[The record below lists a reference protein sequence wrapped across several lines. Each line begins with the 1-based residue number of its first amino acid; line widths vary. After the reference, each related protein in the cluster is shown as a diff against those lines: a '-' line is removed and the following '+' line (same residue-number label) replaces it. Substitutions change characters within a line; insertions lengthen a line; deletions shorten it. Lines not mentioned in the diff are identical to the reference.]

1 MTSDAA
7 RAAGPAGVPTAPAAP
22 APRVFISYS
31 HDSPEH
37 QQRVR
42 ALCEKLRG
50 DGIDALIDQYVAT
63 AGPPQGWPRWMDE
76 QLRLADLVVLVCTPT
91 YRARVEGRDEP
102 GRGHGVLWEGSLV
115 YQLLYNAG
123 TRNER
128 FVPVLLG
135 DSGPND
141 IPLPLQGAAFFRA
154 DDPAG
159 YEDLYR
165 RLTGQ
170 PRVVA
175 APLGQRRTLPPLPAA
190 DPMAGNAAR
199 ESVPATAE
207 PSAAGSR
214 QARPVGRG
222 SRRGFFA
229 ALAIGAGLIVAG
241 AGLGLFGKRPPAP
254 ATQSGTVVTGVVV
267 DNVQRPIAGAT
278 VTIVGSPAST
288 VTDAAGFFSLPVDAA
303 AGQMVQ
309 IRAQAE
315 GWEVTVQGHPAGK
328 SPATLV
334 LER

>member
-1 MTSDAA
+1 MTSDAPPDID
-7 RAAGPAGVPTAPAAP
+7 PAGDSTASAAHV
-22 APRVFISYS
+22 PRVFISYS

-37 QQRVR
+37 LERVR
-42 ALCEKLRG
+42 ALCERLRG
-50 DGIDALIDQYVAT
+50 DGIDALIDQYLAT

-76 QLRLADLVVLVCTPT
+76 QLRLADLVVLVCTST

-135 DSGPND
+135 NSGPDD
-141 IPLPLQGAAFFRA
+141 IPLPLQGGAFFRA
-154 DDPAG
+154 DDPSG

-175 APLGQRRTLPPLPAA
+175 APLGQRRTLPPLPAS
-190 DPMAGNAAR
+190 DPIAGDAAG
-199 ESVPATAE
+199 ESAPATAE
-207 PSAAGSR
+207 PSAAGMR
-214 QARPVGRG
+214 QARPGGRG
-222 SRRGFFA
+222 SRRTFFA
-229 ALAIGAGLIVAG
+229 VLAAGAGLLVTG
-241 AGLGLFGKRPPAP
+241 VGLGLFGKGPLAP
-254 ATQSGTVVTGVVV
+254 ATGSGTIVTGVVV
-267 DNVQRPIAGAT
+267 DNGQRPIAGAT
-278 VTIVGSPAST
+278 VTVVGSPAST
-288 VTDAAGFFSLPVDAA
+288 VTDAAGFFSLPVGAA
-303 AGQMVQ
+303 VGQMVQ
-309 IRAQAE
+309 IRVQAE
-315 GWEVTVQGHPAGK
+315 GWAVTVQGHPAGQ